1 MTQIKIQGKFYPLQH
16 EELLN
21 LNRIL
26 NASELSIYLWL
37 KTKNPFEEKLIE
49 ANTQEIAEDLEIS
62 RRTVQ
67 RALVKL
73 QQENLI
79 DLVIDQFKYRIKS
92 KSISTEDKSEIATPT
107 SSGDTEIVATTPG
120 SSKRHQDRSSDT
132 NVAEASPVS
141 LSSSETHS
149 EQQFQL
155 PKTIKTYLDF
165 IDSLSESERENFLGF
180 VTEQIK
186 NFAQP
191 INDLEAWLASN
202 TKAGQNRWQVYY
214 QKYRKQ
220 DLTSSS
226 TLSEAQRKAI
236 ASFQKHLEQHKKHSI
251 AGDRA

>member
-1 MTQIKIQGKFYPLQH
+1 MTQTKIQGKFYPLQH

-26 NASELSIYLWL
+26 SASELSIYFWL

-79 DLVIDQFKYRIKS
+79 DLVIDQFRYRIKS
-92 KSISTEDKSEIATPT
+92 KSTSIEDKSEMATLM
-107 SSGDTEIVATTPG
+107 SSGDTEIVATTSG
-120 SSKRHQDRSSDT
+120 
-132 NVAEASPVS
+132 S
-141 LSSSETHS
+141 LSSSETPS

-155 PKTIKTYLDF
+155 PKTIKTYLDL
-165 IDSLSESERENFLGF
+165 IDSLSESERESFLQF
-180 VTEQIK
+180 VREQIK

-191 INDLEAWLASN
+191 INDLEAWLASK

-220 DLTSSS
+220 DNTSSS

-236 ASFQKHLEQHKKHSI
+236 ASFHQQLEQHKNHSI
-251 AGDRA
+251 AGDIA